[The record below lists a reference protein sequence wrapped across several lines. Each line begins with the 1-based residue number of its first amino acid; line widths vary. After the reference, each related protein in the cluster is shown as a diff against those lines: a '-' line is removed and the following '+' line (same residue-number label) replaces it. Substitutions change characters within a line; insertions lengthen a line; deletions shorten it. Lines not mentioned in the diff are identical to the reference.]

1 MKKEN
6 MRLNKYHDSINY
18 MIVLIVVLLFEC
30 FINLA
35 I

>member
-6 MRLNKYHDSINY
+6 MRLNNNHDSINY

-30 FINLA
+30 FVNLTM
-35 I
+35 